1 MWKFLQVRK
10 GRNAAFATISPF
22 VEESRRRLGGI
33 NDEIWLNP
41 YMVGFMATLI
51 TLVAQRA
58 IGPLGSHA
66 LGLIQ
71 SDAWARITGLSGELI
86 GEEISYLSSS
96 ENKDFAAGCCDAAA
110 FLDALIG
117 EPVREA
123 TDEWQLAVATASIGA
138 RSSANFDELN
148 PGALAL
154 WSLYF
159 DGLVTQ
165 VRRLPNEKFDG

>member
-1 MWKFLQVRK
+1 MWTFLQVRK
-10 GRNAAFATISPF
+10 GRNAAFAVISPF

-33 NDEIWLNP
+33 GDEIWLNP

-58 IGPLGSHA
+58 TGPIGSHA

-71 SDAWARITGLSGELI
+71 SEAWARITGLSGELI

-96 ENKDFAAGCCDAAA
+96 ESKDFADGCRDAAA
-110 FLDALIG
+110 FLDALVGGPIH
-117 EPVREA
+117 EV
-123 TDEWQLAVATASIGA
+123 TDEWQLAVATASAGT
-138 RSSANFDELN
+138 RTNVSFDELN

-154 WSLYF
+154 WSVYF
-159 DGLVTQ
+159 DGVVTQ
-165 VRRLPNEKFDG
+165 IRQLPNSP